1 MFYLGPHKGQCWSE
15 NSWDPVPCVRSWAVG
30 QQVAPGAVRTEPK
43 DKGEAQGEVGTD
55 GAEGLSKECLSG
67 VAVGGGL
74 RQHPT
79 VQPSAHLQGSL
90 FMLVISQAQETCVC
104 SAALPSP
111 PQGFEV

>member
-15 NSWDPVPCVRSWAVG
+15 SSWDPVPCVCSWAVG

-43 DKGEAQGEVGTD
+43 DKEEAQGEVGTD

-74 RQHPT
+74 RQPAPH
-79 VQPSAHLQGSL
+79 
-90 FMLVISQAQETCVC
+90 
-104 SAALPSP
+104 SAAICSSTGVSLHACHQSGPGDVCLFCSTAQP
-111 PQGFEV
+111 TARL